1 MNWYKDFI
9 KISARNELDIDA
21 INICKFLFLEI
32 KKQLVSKSLNNKTI
46 SYNIDKIL
54 EEKCM
59 VKYNNSEVII
69 NINLDIYRGLDLSY
83 GNFDIGGLTLD
94 YGIKNQNIELFI
106 KLTPRIND
114 NDFKEMYMLMF
125 NIVRHELQH
134 VLDNLNEKYEH
145 IETNYTYGNLL
156 ERIQLR
162 SNEILSKKEIEAYV
176 RGLMLRAKRER
187 KSFIGIVKEYID
199 MAFYARSKAILM
211 KYPIYIELKKIEDKT
226 VSKIIEEAQKIY
238 KKVI

>member
-1 MNWYKDFI
+1 
-9 KISARNELDIDA
+9 
-21 INICKFLFLEI
+21 
-32 KKQLVSKSLNNKTI
+32 
-46 SYNIDKIL
+46 
-54 EEKCM
+54 
-59 VKYNNSEVII
+59 
-69 NINLDIYRGLDLSY
+69 
-83 GNFDIGGLTLD
+83 
-94 YGIKNQNIELFI
+94 LFI